1 MQTIERENT
10 GTLQGVAVKAN
21 DLLDLITGT
30 AIAAHSKADLET
42 LNGVYIKAEDG
53 KLTAFATDRYRL
65 LVGELAGEG
74 EGELS
79 NSLIPLTDIK
89 RIIAAL
95 KGLDKADLRR
105 EVVSLT
111 ITRLKLPAAL
121 QFKRLAGDI
130 LTVAIKGG
138 TLTVTIPNGQ
148 TPPPYEHL
156 FAGDPAPISEIHLNA
171 DFIAAFAKVPG
182 GGKEG
187 QRFIFTGSDTV
198 NGKVRVKPIKVMI
211 PHDTINWRGLLMPM
225 RMV

>member
-10 GTLQGVAVKAN
+10 GTLQGVAVKAS
-21 DLLDLITGT
+21 DLLDLITGA
-30 AIAAHSKADLET
+30 AIAAHSKSDLET
-42 LNGVYIKAEDG
+42 LNGVYIKAEGG

-95 KGLDKADLRR
+95 KGLDKSDLRR

-111 ITRLKLPAAL
+111 R
-121 QFKRLAGDI
+121 AGDI

-138 TLTVTIPNGQ
+138 TLTITIASVQ

-171 DFIAAFAKVPG
+171 NFVATFAKVPG

-187 QRFIFTGSDTV
+187 QRFIFTGSTTV
-198 NGKVRVKPIKVMI
+198 AGKVIVKPIKVMI

>member
-10 GTLQGVAVKAN
+10 GTLQGVSVKAC
-21 DLLDLITGT
+21 DLLDLITGA
-30 AIAAHSKADLET
+30 AIAAHSKSDLES
-42 LNGVYIKAEDG
+42 LNGVYIKAEGG

-65 LVGELAGEG
+65 LVGELAAEG

-95 KGLDKADLRR
+95 KGLDKSDLRR

-111 ITRLKLPAAL
+111 R
-121 QFKRLAGDI
+121 AGDI

-138 TLTVTIPNGQ
+138 TLTVSIPTVQ

-156 FAGDPAPISEIHLNA
+156 FIGEPAPISEIHLNA

-198 NGKVRVKPIKVMI
+198 AGKVRVKPIKVII

>member
-10 GTLQGVAVKAN
+10 GTLQGVAVKAS
-21 DLLDLITGT
+21 DLLDLITGA
-30 AIAAHSKADLET
+30 AIAAHSKSDLES
-42 LNGVYIKAEDG
+42 LNGVYIKAEAG

-79 NSLIPLTDIK
+79 DSLISLTDIK

-111 ITRLKLPAAL
+111 R
-121 QFKRLAGDI
+121 AGDI

-138 TLTVTIPNGQ
+138 TLTVSIPSVQ

-187 QRFIFTGSDTV
+187 QRFIFTGSSTV
-198 NGKVRVKPIKVMI
+198 AGKVIVKPIKVII

>member
-1 MQTIERENT
+1 MQTIEREST
-10 GTLQGVAVKAN
+10 GTLQGVAVKAS

-30 AIAAHSKADLET
+30 AIAAHSKSDLET
-42 LNGVYIKAEDG
+42 LNGVYIKAEGG

-111 ITRLKLPAAL
+111 R
-121 QFKRLAGDI
+121 AGDI

-138 TLTVTIPNGQ
+138 TLTVSIPSVQ
-148 TPPPYEHL
+148 TPPSYEHL

-187 QRFIFTGSDTV
+187 QRFIFTGSTTV
-198 NGKVRVKPIKVMI
+198 AGKVIVKPIKVII
-211 PHDTINWRGLLMPM
+211 PHNTINWRGLLMPM

>member
-10 GTLQGVAVKAN
+10 GTLQGVAVKAS
-21 DLLDLITGT
+21 DLLDLITGA

-42 LNGVYIKAEDG
+42 LNGVYIKAEGG

-79 NSLIPLTDIK
+79 NSLIPLADIK

-95 KGLDKADLRR
+95 KGLDKSDLRR

-111 ITRLKLPAAL
+111 R
-121 QFKRLAGDI
+121 AGDI

-138 TLTVTIPNGQ
+138 TLTVTIPSVQ

-187 QRFIFTGSDTV
+187 QRFIFTGSSEV
-198 NGKVRVKPIKVMI
+198 AGKVIVKPIKVMI
-211 PHDTINWRGLLMPM
+211 PHDTINWRGLLMHM

>member
-1 MQTIERENT
+1 MDTIERENT
-10 GTLQGVAVKAN
+10 GTLQGVAVKAS
-21 DLLDLITGT
+21 DLLDLITGA

-42 LNGVYIKAEDG
+42 LNGVYIKAEAG

-65 LVGELAGEG
+65 LVGELAAEG
-74 EGELS
+74 ESELS

-111 ITRLKLPAAL
+111 R
-121 QFKRLAGDI
+121 AGDI

-138 TLTVTIPNGQ
+138 TLTITIASAQ

-198 NGKVRVKPIKVMI
+198 AGKVRVKPIKVMI

>member
-1 MQTIERENT
+1 MQTIEREST
-10 GTLQGVAVKAN
+10 GTLQGVAVKAS
-21 DLLDLITGT
+21 DLLDLITGA
-30 AIAAHSKADLET
+30 AIAAHSKSDLET
-42 LNGVYIKAEDG
+42 LNGVYIKAEGG

-65 LVGELAGEG
+65 LVGELSGDSG
-74 EGELS
+74 GDLD

-111 ITRLKLPAAL
+111 R
-121 QFKRLAGDI
+121 AGDI

-138 TLTVTIPNGQ
+138 TLTVSIPSVQ

-171 DFIAAFAKVPG
+171 DFLAAFAKVPG

-187 QRFIFTGSDTV
+187 QRFIFTGSTTV
-198 NGKVRVKPIKVMI
+198 AGKVIVKPIKVII

>member
-1 MQTIERENT
+1 MQTIDREST
-10 GTLQGVAVKAN
+10 GTLQGVSVKAC
-21 DLLDLITGT
+21 DLLDLITGA
-30 AIAAHSKADLET
+30 AIAAYSKSDLEA
-42 LNGVYIKAEDG
+42 LNGVYLKAEGG

-65 LVGELAGEG
+65 LVGELAAEG
-74 EGELS
+74 ESELS
-79 NSLIPLTDIK
+79 NSLIPLADIK

-111 ITRLKLPAAL
+111 R
-121 QFKRLAGDI
+121 AGDI
-130 LTVAIKGG
+130 ITIAIKGG
-138 TLTVTIPNGQ
+138 TLTANIPDNKC
-148 TPPPYEHL
+148 PPYEQL
-156 FAGDPAPISEIHLNA
+156 FTGEPAAISEIHLNA
-171 DFIAAFAKVPG
+171 DYLAAFAKVPG

-198 NGKVRVKPIKVMI
+198 AGKVRVKPIKVLI

>member
-1 MQTIERENT
+1 MDTIERENT
-10 GTLQGVAVKAN
+10 GTLQGVSVKAC
-21 DLLDLITGT
+21 DLLDLISGA
-30 AIAAHSKADLET
+30 AIAAHSKSDLES
-42 LNGVYIKAEDG
+42 LNGVYFKSEGG

-89 RIIAAL
+89 RIITAL
-95 KGLDKADLRR
+95 KALSKADLGR

-111 ITRLKLPAAL
+111 R
-121 QFKRLAGDI
+121 AGDI
-130 LTVAIKGG
+130 LTVAIKGS
-138 TLTVTIPNGQ
+138 TLTANIPDNKC
-148 TPPPYEHL
+148 PPYEQL
-156 FAGDPAPISEIHLNA
+156 FTSEPAAISEIHLNA
-171 DFIAAFAKVPG
+171 DFLAAFAKVPG

-187 QRFIFTGSDTV
+187 QRFIFTGSTTV
-198 NGKVRVKPIKVMI
+198 AGKVIVKPIKVLI

>member
-10 GTLQGVAVKAN
+10 GTLQGVAVKAS
-21 DLLDLITGT
+21 DLLNLITGA
-30 AIAAHSKADLET
+30 AIAAHSKSDLET
-42 LNGVYIKAEDG
+42 LNGVYIKAEGG

-74 EGELS
+74 EEELS

-95 KGLDKADLRR
+95 KALDKADLRR

-111 ITRLKLPAAL
+111 R
-121 QFKRLAGDI
+121 AGDI

-138 TLTVTIPNGQ
+138 TLTVSIPTVQ

-171 DFIAAFAKVPG
+171 DFLAAFAKVPG

-198 NGKVRVKPIKVMI
+198 AGKVRVKPIKVII

>member
-1 MQTIERENT
+1 MQTIERDT
-10 GTLQGVAVKAN
+10 GTLQGVAVKAS
-21 DLLDLITGT
+21 DLLDLITGA
-30 AIAAHSKADLET
+30 AIAAHSKSDLET
-42 LNGVYIKAEDG
+42 LNGVYIKAEGG

-111 ITRLKLPAAL
+111 R
-121 QFKRLAGDI
+121 AGDI

-138 TLTVTIPNGQ
+138 TLTVSIPTVQ
-148 TPPPYEHL
+148 TTPPYEHL

-187 QRFIFTGSDTV
+187 QRFIFTGSSTV
-198 NGKVRVKPIKVMI
+198 AGKVIVKPIKVMI

-225 RMV
+225 RLV

>member
-1 MQTIERENT
+1 MQTIEREST
-10 GTLQGVAVKAN
+10 GTLQGVAVKAS
-21 DLLDLITGT
+21 DLLDLITGA
-30 AIAAHSKADLET
+30 AIAAHSKSDLET
-42 LNGVYIKAEDG
+42 LNGVYLKAEGG

-65 LVGELAGEG
+65 LVGELAAEG
-74 EGELS
+74 ESELS

-111 ITRLKLPAAL
+111 R
-121 QFKRLAGDI
+121 AGDI

-138 TLTVTIPNGQ
+138 TLTVSIPSVQ

-187 QRFIFTGSDTV
+187 QRFIFTGSTTV
-198 NGKVRVKPIKVMI
+198 AGKVIVKPIKVII
-211 PHDTINWRGLLMPM
+211 PHNTINWRGLLMPM